1 MDTEWRTRGEED
13 EILLKML
20 EHVAV
25 ENVREVLS
33 QGGWCALI
41 GVVVP
46 LAVTYDP
53 YMWSIN

>member
-1 MDTEWRTRGEED
+1 MDTEWRTREEED

-53 YMWSIN
+53 YM

>member
-1 MDTEWRTRGEED
+1 MDTEWRTREEED

-46 LAVTYDP
+46 LVVTYDP
-53 YMWSIN
+53 YM